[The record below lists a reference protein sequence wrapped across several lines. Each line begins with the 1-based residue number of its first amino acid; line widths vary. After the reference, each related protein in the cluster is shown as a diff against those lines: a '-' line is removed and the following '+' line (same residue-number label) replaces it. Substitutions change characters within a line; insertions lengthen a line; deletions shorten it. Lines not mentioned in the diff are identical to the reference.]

1 MLKQHPTLEELGWT
15 PELEKEFT
23 PFAVKNLIPARVAAE
38 HRQAY
43 AVICR
48 HGEYLAEVSGVF
60 DHSASAKAD
69 FPAVGDWIAINFKP
83 DSERQ
88 LIQAILPRRSKISR
102 KDACTRE
109 EQVIAANIDTT
120 FIVQG
125 LDGNYNLRR
134 LERYITAV
142 KAGGTKAVIIL
153 NKADKNPDPQARVR
167 EVLNLGFSGIPVLA
181 IDSLSKAGY
190 QEFTAHIK
198 HGSTIVFIGSAG
210 AGKSTIINNLLGTNA
225 QRTREVR
232 LSDSRGRHTT
242 TGRKLFFLPGTGA
255 LLIDTPGMR
264 GFDICGDEHA
274 LNSAF
279 ETIRLLA
286 ENCRFGN
293 CTHAAEPGCAVREAL
308 ERGDLDPAHLESYKK
323 LKSGTSRSRVDVAEK
338 YKRIE
343 REKNSLKARAK
354 NPRKPD

>member
-1 MLKQHPTLEELGWT
+1 MTTPTLEELGWT
-15 PELEKEFT
+15 PELETVFNAFSLKG
-23 PFAVKNLIPARVAAE
+23 LIPARVAAE

-48 HGEYLAEVSGVF
+48 HGEFLAEVSGAF
-60 DHSASAKAD
+60 DHTARAKAD
-69 FPAVGDWIAINFKP
+69 FPAVGDWLAIDFKP

-88 LIQAILPRRSKISR
+88 LIQAILPRKSKISR

-142 KAGGTKAVIIL
+142 KAGGTKAVIVL
-153 NKADKNPDPQARVR
+153 NKADKTPDPQARVR
-167 EVLNLGFSGIPVLA
+167 EVLDLGFAGIPVLA

-190 QEFTAHIK
+190 EEFTAHIK
-198 HGSTIVFIGSAG
+198 SGSTIVFIGSAG
-210 AGKSTIINNLLGTNA
+210 AGKSTIINNLLGTQA

-232 LSDSRGRHTT
+232 FSDSRGRHTT
-242 TGRKLFFLPGTGA
+242 TGRKLFFLPGNGA
-255 LLIDTPGMR
+255 LLIDTPGMK
-264 GFDICGDEHA
+264 GFDICGDSHA
-274 LNSAF
+274 LDSAF
-279 ETIRLLA
+279 DAIRLLA

-308 ERGDLDPAHLESYKK
+308 ERGELDPAHFESYKK

-343 REKNSLKARAK
+343 REKNSLKARK